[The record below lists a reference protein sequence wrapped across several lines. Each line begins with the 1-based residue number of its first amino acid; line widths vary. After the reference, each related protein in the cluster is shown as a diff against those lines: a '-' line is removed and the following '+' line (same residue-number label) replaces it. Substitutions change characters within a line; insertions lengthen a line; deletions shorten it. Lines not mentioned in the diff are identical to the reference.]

1 MRLKNIVAED
11 FCNYKKP
18 SLFIVSA
25 ICDWKCCKEQG
36 LDIGVCQ
43 NAPLV
48 SQPTTDISDEDIY
61 KTFHENDI
69 TQAVIIGGLEPMLQ
83 IKEVEAL
90 IKCFR
95 DRGENCEFVIYTG
108 YYPNEIADEIRLLSQ
123 YENIIIKFGR
133 FMPSSE
139 PVYDGLLGITLV
151 SNNQFAM
158 RIS

>member
-11 FCNYKKP
+11 FCNYRKP

-25 ICDWKCCKEQG
+25 TCDWKCCKEQG

-48 SQPTTDISDEDIY
+48 
-61 KTFHENDI
+61 
-69 TQAVIIGGLEPMLQ
+69 Q
-83 IKEVEAL
+83 IKEVETL

-108 YYPNEIADEIRLLSQ
+108 YYPNEITNEIRLLSQ

-133 FMPSSE
+133 FIPDSE
-139 PVYDGLLGITLV
+139 SVYDELLGITLV